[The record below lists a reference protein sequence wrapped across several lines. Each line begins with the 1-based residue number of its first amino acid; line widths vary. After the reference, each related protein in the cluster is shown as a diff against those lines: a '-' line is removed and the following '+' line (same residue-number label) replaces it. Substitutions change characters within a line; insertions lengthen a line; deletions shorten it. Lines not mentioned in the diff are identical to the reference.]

1 MNVPVLLSPGQ
12 WPQALEQGRVADAA
26 VAAAYARST
35 DLQRAWI
42 TTGLAAVYAAL
53 GGPLPASRQRRERL
67 GHDLDLTAADVPL
80 DFVVV
85 LCGRDFLSPA
95 RLVAAVVPALC
106 ARALDVAAVRVG
118 GAWPKPLL
126 TALELCGVE
135 TACRLGS
142 RDLPGLLADLPAK
155 GRGALV
161 VLGDV
166 PLPARLP
173 DNLCVHVARI
183 AGRAG
188 VFDQDDACF
197 DADALA
203 FAHPD
208 MAFFTHDGRCPE
220 RPSFV
225 AGQGDLPQAAACR
238 YDVVYAAPQHLPQ
251 ALTVAPLALGP
262 GRETFW
268 LWPQLPPEVFRVR
281 RLSAAVAAVAVG
293 DDPAPLNR

>member
-1 MNVPVLLSPGQ
+1 MNVPASLPPGH
-12 WPQALEQGRVADAA
+12 WPAPLEQGRVADAA
-26 VAAAYARST
+26 FAAAYARST

-42 TTGLAAVYAAL
+42 KTGLAAVYAAL
-53 GGPLPASRQRRERL
+53 GGPLPTSRQRRELL
-67 GHDLDLTAADVPL
+67 GHDLALTEDDAPL

-95 RLVAAVVPALC
+95 RLVAAVVAALC
-106 ARALDVAAVRVG
+106 ARAGDVAAVRVG

-135 TACRLGS
+135 TASRIGS
-142 RDLPGLLADLPAK
+142 RDLPGLFADLPVK
-155 GRGALV
+155 GRGAVV

-166 PLPARLP
+166 PLPPRLP
-173 DNLCVHVARI
+173 QGIAVHTLRI

-188 VFDQDDACF
+188 IFDQDDRF

-208 MAFFTHDGRCPE
+208 MAFFAHGGRCPE
-220 RPSFV
+220 LPPFA
-225 AGQGDLPQAAACR
+225 AGQGELAQAAANG
-238 YDVVYAAPQHLPQ
+238 YDAVYAAPQHLPQ
-251 ALTVAPLALGP
+251 ALTAAPLALGP

-268 LWPQLPPEVFRVR
+268 LWPQLPPELLRVR
-281 RLSAAVAAVAVG
+281 RLSAAVSAAEVE
-293 DDPAPLNR
+293 DDPT

>member
-1 MNVPVLLSPGQ
+1 MNASVSFPPGQ
-12 WPQALEQGRVADAA
+12 WPDAMEQGRVADAA
-26 VAAAYARST
+26 FAAAYARST

-42 TTGLAAVYAAL
+42 KTGLAAVYAAL
-53 GGPLPASRQRRERL
+53 GGPLPVSRQRCEVL
-67 GHDLDLTAADVPL
+67 GHDLALTTEDVPL

-85 LCGRDFLSPA
+85 LCGREFLSPA

-106 ARALDVAAVRVG
+106 ARTRDVAAVRVG
-118 GAWPKPLL
+118 GAWPRPLL

-135 TACRLGS
+135 TACRLGA
-142 RDLPGLLADLPAK
+142 RDLPGLLAELPAK
-155 GRGALV
+155 GRGAAV

-173 DNLCVHVARI
+173 QALAVHTARL

-188 VFDQDDACF
+188 IFDQDEARF

-208 MAFFTHDGRCPE
+208 MAFFQHGGVCPGLPAFAAGRGE
-220 RPSFV
+220 L
-225 AGQGDLPQAAACR
+225 AQAAAHG
-238 YDVVYAAPQHLPQ
+238 YDVVYAAPQQLPQ
-251 ALTVAPLALGP
+251 ALAAAPLALGP

-268 LWPQLPPEVFRVR
+268 LWPQLFPEVFRVR
-281 RLSAAVAAVAVG
+281 RLSAAAAAAADG
-293 DDPAPLNR
+293 PAHAND